1 MDQLTPVILKPKQR
15 RRFTPEFKQQV
26 LDACE
31 VPGQSV
37 ASVAH
42 QFDLNANLLHKW
54 RRTYRVNTQTDFVR
68 LPASI
73 TPPASSQSGSDT
85 TVRIE
90 LPDGVVAHWPTSA
103 IDQSIPW
110 LKALMQR

>member
-1 MDQLTPVILKPKQR
+1 MDRLTPIIPESKR
-15 RRFTPEFKQQV
+15 RRRYSSAFKQQV

-37 ASVAH
+37 ANVAR

-54 RRTYRVNTQTDFVR
+54 RRSRQPNLPTDFVR
-68 LPASI
+68 LPE
-73 TPPASSQSGSDT
+73 PFVPAACSQTGLGS

-90 LPDGVVAHWPTSA
+90 LPGGVVAHWPTSTM
-103 IDQSIPW
+103 DQSIPW
-110 LKALMQR
+110 LKALMHR

>member
-1 MDQLTPVILKPKQR
+1 MDQLTPVIPARKRR

-26 LDACE
+26 LNACD

-54 RRTYRVNTQTDFVR
+54 RRVHHTSTPTDFVR
-68 LPASI
+68 LPERGAPI
-73 TPPASSQSGSDT
+73 VSSHPEPGA
-85 TVRIE
+85 TVRFE
-90 LPDGVVAHWPTSA
+90 LPGGVFAHWPITA
-103 IDQSIPW
+103 IDQSVPW
-110 LKALMQR
+110 LKAMTS